1 MQALGF
7 DRISEGTKSTVPK
20 TEGVLGGTWAV
31 LSDWKNNSDQT
42 CSFPR
47 DLRFSAS
54 LGLN

>member
-7 DRISEGTKSTVPK
+7 DRISEDTKSTVSK
-20 TEGVLGGTWAV
+20 TEGVLDGTWAV

-54 LGLN
+54 LGHN